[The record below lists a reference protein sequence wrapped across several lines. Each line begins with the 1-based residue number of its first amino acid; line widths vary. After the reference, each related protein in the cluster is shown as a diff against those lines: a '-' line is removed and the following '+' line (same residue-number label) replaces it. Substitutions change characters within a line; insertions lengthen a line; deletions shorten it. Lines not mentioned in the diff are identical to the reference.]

1 MTEKRQPTKKAT
13 KDQKKLELNKET
25 VQELNDEQLGEVAG
39 GIVQPYNSNGCG
51 TAFSYAGQE
60 TCNPDPKNTP
70 SYFRCPTTQ
79 DPLRG

>member
-1 MTEKRQPTKKAT
+1 MTNEQQPDKKAK

-51 TAFSYAGQE
+51 TAFSYAGQQ
-60 TCNPDPKNTP
+60 TCNPDPKNIP
-70 SYFRCPTTQ
+70 SYFRCPTGQ
-79 DPLRG
+79 EPLR